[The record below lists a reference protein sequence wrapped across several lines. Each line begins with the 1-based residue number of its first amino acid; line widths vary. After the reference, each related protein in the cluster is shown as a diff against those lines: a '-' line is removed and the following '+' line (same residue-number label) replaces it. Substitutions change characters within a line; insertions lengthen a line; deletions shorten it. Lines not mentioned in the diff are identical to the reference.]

1 MNLYSRLCI
10 TLFGVVVAVLGC
22 HYYADG
28 ASDATITKAPNGVVA
43 LSDSLILG
51 EDFAVR
57 YLDALES
64 VPTHREL
71 QCQRRE
77 ADSLAA
83 VERWLSRDI
92 TIACVGDMM
101 LGTNYPDGAPRLPI
115 KDGAHLFDDVREYL
129 VSADIAVGNL
139 EGVLLNRG
147 GTVRTVKDE
156 KYAFFFRMPERY
168 INHFKAAG
176 FDFLSIANN
185 HQRDFGDEGLRSTL
199 RVLKNSGIGYAGVRN
214 RCELWVMERDGV
226 KYGFCAFAPFLLMC
240 DIHDYNLARKLIKQ
254 LREEHKCD
262 IVIVSHHGGAE
273 GSDAYRV
280 PREREFFGGGYRG
293 NVYDFAHVCVD
304 AGADLV
310 YGHGPHVVRGMEL
323 YKGKLIAYSLGNFCT
338 PYGMNIRG
346 RNGYAPILLV
356 NLSTSGEFRGGR
368 IISATQTT
376 RTGPKRDSAQV
387 VVREIQRLSRMDFP
401 ESKLRIDDDGYLY
414 VVE

>member
-1 MNLYSRLCI
+1 MKPNTRLIFFAFAIVAAILGSR
-10 TLFGVVVAVLGC
+10 
-22 HYYADG
+22 YYAEG
-28 ASDATITKAPNGVVA
+28 ASDRLLPRTPDGVV
-43 LSDSLILG
+43 SPFDSLLMG
-51 EDFAVR
+51 DDFAVR
-57 YLDALES
+57 YLDALER

-71 QCQRRE
+71 QRQRRE

-83 VERWLSRDI
+83 VERWLSRDL
-92 TIACVGDMM
+92 TSACVGDMM
-101 LGTNYPDGAPRLPI
+101 LGTNYPESAPRLPVS
-115 KDGAHLFDDVREYL
+115 DGAHLFDDVREYL
-129 VSADIAVGNL
+129 VNADIAVGNL

-147 GTVRTVKDE
+147 GTVRTVKDK

-168 INHFKAAG
+168 INHFKNAG

-199 RVLKNSGIGYAGVRN
+199 RVLQKSGIGYAGLRN

-226 KYGFCAFAPFLLMC
+226 RYGFCAFAPFLLMC

-273 GSDAYRV
+273 GSDAFRV
-280 PREREFFGGGYRG
+280 PRKREFFGGGYRG

-338 PYGMNIRG
+338 PYGMNISG
-346 RNGYAPILLV
+346 RNGYSPILLV

-368 IISATQTT
+368 IISATQAT
-376 RTGPKRDSAQV
+376 RTGPKRDSAKV

-401 ESKLRIDDDGYLY
+401 ESKLRIDNDGYLF